1 MPASAIAPKP
11 ARWTAILSTSVPD
24 LMFIRKQ
31 KRPDGSGFWGA
42 YKTGEDAF
50 GVWLFT
56 PRGSLYR
63 DEKAGSTSYCYVG
76 RPERPGI
83 PVMHLV
89 PRSTWWIATFSPLA
103 EGPRSL
109 NFDISTPPRLQGS
122 VWSYVDLEP
131 DVWVE
136 ALTGSVQIEDEDEF
150 VAACADGTISRPEA
164 EAARHAADEI
174 ATLVRRRKGEFGLTG
189 AARLLEAV
197 AQGLAPITVLP

>member
-1 MPASAIAPKP
+1 
-11 ARWTAILSTSVPD
+11 VPD
-24 LMFIRKQ
+24 LVFIRKQ

-56 PRGSLYR
+56 PQGSLYR
-63 DEKAGSTSYCYVG
+63 GEMAGSTAYCYVG
-76 RPERPGI
+76 SPQAPGI

-89 PRSTWWIATFSPLA
+89 PRAAWWIASFGT
-103 EGPRSL
+103 RSL
-109 NFDISTPPRLQGS
+109 TFDISTPPRLDGS
-122 VWSYVDLEP
+122 VWSYVDLEL

-136 ALTGSVQIEDEDEF
+136 ALTGRVQIEDEDEY
-150 VAACADGTISRPEA
+150 VAASADGTISPA
-164 EAARHAADEI
+164 EAKAARLAADDI

-197 AQGLAPITVLP
+197 AQGLAPITVLPSGEPPQGLGVFDRGRVHP

>member
-1 MPASAIAPKP
+1 M
-11 ARWTAILSTSVPD
+11 PD
-24 LMFIRKQ
+24 LVFIRKQ

-63 DEKAGSTSYCYVG
+63 GEKGGSTAYCKVG
-76 RPERPGI
+76 SPEGPGI

-89 PRSTWWIATFSPLA
+89 PRAAWWIATFWAPA
-103 EGPRSL
+103 EVPWSL
-109 NFDISTPPRLQGS
+109 TFDISTPPRLDGA
-122 VWSYVDLEP
+122 VWSYVDLEL

-136 ALTGSVQIEDEDEF
+136 AMTGSVQLEDEDEF
-150 VAACADGTISRPEA
+150 VAACADGTISPPEA
-164 EAARHAADEI
+164 EAARLAADDI
-174 ATLVRRRKGEFGLTG
+174 GTLVRRRKGEFGRAG